1 MKRALLKAISAVHV
15 FLYRLT
21 GGALGSKIRGF
32 RVLLLIT
39 TGRKSRKRR
48 TTPLGYF
55 EHDGAYVIIASNGG
69 SENHPGWF
77 YNLKHD
83 PQVEIQVQDRKIA
96 ARAEEA
102 GSEARQHLWARLIE
116 VAPDYEE
123 YRKRTT
129 RTIPLVILRSLK

>member
-1 MKRALLKAISAVHV
+1 MKRALFKALSAVHV

-21 GGALGSKIRGF
+21 GGVLGSEIGQF
-32 RVLLLIT
+32 RILLLTT

-69 SENHPGWF
+69 SDNHPGWL

-83 PQVEIQVQDRKIA
+83 PPVEIQVKDRKIA

-102 GSEARQHLWARLIE
+102 GEEARQHLWARLIE
-116 VAPDYEE
+116 VSPAYEQ

-129 RTIPLVILRSLK
+129 RTIPLVILRSLN